1 MAQQLGIEYEIRPFL
16 KKGRIPKIGKKIKN
30 NLVIICRPNNPPGEV
45 CPKEDILRV
54 IRNLDSN
61 SYLFLDEAYIDFCIE
76 EELSF
81 LIMDSRVLIGRTLS
95 KAFGLAGLRIG
106 FILGKEE
113 TLKKIKCFTSLSSST
128 STINDLNLL
137 IKEKYFENIKRYFPE
152 IKKGK
157 KIRKINI

>member
-1 MAQQLGIEYEIRPFL
+1 MAQQLGIEYEIIPFL
-16 KKGRIPKIGKKIKN
+16 KKGRIPDIGKKIKN
-30 NLVIICRPNNPPGEV
+30 NLVIICRPNNPTGEV

-81 LIMDSRVLIGRTLS
+81 LIKDSRVLIGRTLS

-113 TLKKIKCFTSLSSST
+113 TLKKIKCFYLP
-128 STINDLNLL
+128 ILFQLQQL
-137 IKEKYFENIKRYFPE
+137 MI
-152 IKKGK
+152 
-157 KIRKINI
+157 